1 MIVWIA
7 SYPRSGN
14 RLCRSTLRHG
24 FRAGPMGFP
33 TGEESLRKNL
43 GPMLDEL
50 GVGPDDDALAALRVC
65 EKPVYLKT
73 HRLPDQIH
81 YVPERGKK
89 KAGSNGEIP
98 PGKDESPALYIVRD
112 GRDAIV
118 SFAHYLKEV
127 RGRPKLQSMS
137 IEEVIADLV
146 RREAPYGGW
155 SGNVGAWRRRTA
167 PTAMIRFEEL
177 AADPVAAIDQAA
189 DSLDLEL
196 PKPRGVLSF
205 NVLRAGSPNPT
216 IMRSGRS
223 GSWKSEFPPEL
234 LDEFWR
240 RHGAEM
246 DAFGYSRE

>member
-1 MIVWIA
+1 
-7 SYPRSGN
+7 
-14 RLCRSTLRHG
+14 
-24 FRAGPMGFP
+24 MGFP

-50 GVGPDDDALAALRVC
+50 GVGPDDDALAALREC

-89 KAGSNGEIP
+89 KAASNGEAP

-137 IEEVIADLV
+137 IEEVIGDLV
-146 RREAPYGGW
+146 RRESPYGGW
-155 SGNVGAWRRRTA
+155 SGNVGAVEAEDGSRRRSSDSRSL
-167 PTAMIRFEEL
+167 PRSRLRRSIKRPIRSTSSCR
-177 AADPVAAIDQAA
+177 APVACCPSTCCAPALRIPRSCGAA
-189 DSLDLEL
+189 GQG
-196 PKPRGVLSF
+196 R
-205 NVLRAGSPNPT
+205 GSPSSRRSCSTSSGAGTATRWTRSATPG
-216 IMRSGRS
+216 SGRRFS
-223 GSWKSEFPPEL
+223 APRRPP
-234 LDEFWR
+234 
-240 RHGAEM
+240 
-246 DAFGYSRE
+246 SP